1 MQDHIPQVWQ
11 VNRTAPVPLYKQL
24 AENIKWSIH
33 LGNIQNGWKLPS
45 VRTLAKELDVS
56 VDTVRAAYKILEDS
70 GLAISRPHH
79 GTEVIVPSDTDRAL
93 ADVHDTEEG
102 ALSNIIGRCFD
113 KGMSKEEI
121 EDLFHTAL
129 DKEIHAQSGARILFV
144 ECNEADGRR
153 FREQLSSIL
162 DVRVDIAMVDTL
174 DDFCGKLSMA
184 NMPYKAIVTTYFHY
198 AIVMRRTQSLKLP
211 VYGVVT
217 EMSGD
222 ALQSI
227 RRFQPGQKVGMI
239 LRPSHSMDYLMGLVT
254 NVRDDLEIRYAVL
267 GDPEALNEVIS
278 WADVFIVSHPCEH
291 EILSRRRDANI
302 LYFCDSINAQSIG
315 ILRENLNY
323 LLAE

>member
-1 MQDHIPQVWQ
+1 MQDRIPQVWQ

-45 VRTLAKELDVS
+45 VRALAKELDVS
-56 VDTVRAAYKILEDS
+56 VDTVRGAYKILEDS
-70 GLAISRPHH
+70 GLAVSRPHH
-79 GTEVIVPSDTDRAL
+79 GTEVIVPTDTNHIL
-93 ADVHDTEEG
+93 ADVHGAEED
-102 ALSNIIGRCFD
+102 ALANIVGRCFD

-121 EDLFHTAL
+121 EHLFQTAL
-129 DKEIHAQSGARILFV
+129 DREIQSQKGARILFV
-144 ECNEADGRR
+144 ECNEADGHR

-162 DVRVDIAMVDTL
+162 DVRVDVVMVDAL
-174 DDFCGKLSMA
+174 DDFCGKLPMA
-184 NMPYKAIVTTYFHY
+184 NLPYKAIVTTYFHY
-198 AIVMRRTQSLKLP
+198 AIVMRRTQNLKLP

-227 RRFQPGQKVGMI
+227 RRFRSGQRIGVI
-239 LRPSHSMDYLMGLVT
+239 LRPSHSLDYLMGLVT
-254 NVRDDLEIRYAVL
+254 NIRDDLDIQCALL
-267 GDPEALNEVIS
+267 GDHESLNEVIA
-278 WADVFIVSHPCEH
+278 WADTFIVSHPCEY
-291 EILSRRRDANI
+291 EILSRRQDAEI